1 MRVDRRSERHVHTR
15 EEIVA
20 AALAVMTE
28 AGAGGLSLGEVARRV
43 GMRTPSLYEYFGSKL
58 ALVDEIFRRG
68 WEDLGFHTAPLLE
81 RALALPDDQLASDLG
96 ARLSEA
102 ATTIVAWTQAHQASA
117 QVMFWRPIPG
127 FVPSVESILASSVL
141 VDQSR
146 SLFADLVRRGLLVGD
161 VDEMTGGWTTTVSG
175 VVSQQLANE
184 PEAAPGTGRFI
195 GLIPSLTDTFLA
207 RFGIGRRRC

>member
-1 MRVDRRSERHVHTR
+1 MRVDRRSERHLQTR
-15 EEIVA
+15 KEIVA

-81 RALALPDDQLASDLG
+81 RALATPDDQLAADLG

-102 ATTIVAWTQAHQASA
+102 AITLVSWTQAHQASA

-127 FVPSVESILASSVL
+127 FVPSAESTLASSVL
-141 VDQSR
+141 VDQGR

-161 VDEMTGGWTTTVSG
+161 VDEMTGGWTTIVSG

-184 PEAAPGTGRFI
+184 PEAAPGTGRFLA
-195 GLIPSLTDTFLA
+195 LIPSLTDTFLA
-207 RFGIGRRRC
+207 RFGIGRRRR